1 MFFLRQ
7 ISEADVDGEAER
19 RAEEERQRLEEEEAV
34 PDPSFA
40 WWYELPGV
48 RTGGGKVSEP
58 VVVVGGGWCW
68 W

>member
-1 MFFLRQ
+1 VFFLRQ

-40 WWYELPGV
+40 
-48 RTGGGKVSEP
+48 
-58 VVVVGGGWCW
+58 
-68 W
+68 